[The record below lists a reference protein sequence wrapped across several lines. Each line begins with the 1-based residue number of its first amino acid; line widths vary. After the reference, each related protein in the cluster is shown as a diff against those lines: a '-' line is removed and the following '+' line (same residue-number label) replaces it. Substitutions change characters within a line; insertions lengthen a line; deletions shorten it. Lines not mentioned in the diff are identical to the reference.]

1 MEVGRNNKHWCPLV
15 RCRHTH
21 ALYMMTL
28 HVIMHMFSFMFVL
41 RFEIKFFMFIFNAS
55 LFLHVCQYYS
65 GPTLHIM
72 HTYYIYPH
80 MYVHL
85 CLNVKLIRNPYVLW
99 SCWPRSPG
107 AQREK
112 EAKEAKAK
120 AVGVP
125 KAVRIYTYGC
135 FRK

>member
-1 MEVGRNNKHWCPLV
+1 MEVGRNNKHWGPLV

-21 ALYMMTL
+21 AVYRMTIYVCTCFSCSLYFSCSFLMLHCLYMYVNIIQAPL
-28 HVIMHMFSFMFVL
+28 SIL
-41 RFEIKFFMFIFNAS
+41 CI
-55 LFLHVCQYYS
+55 L
-65 GPTLHIM
+65 

-85 CLNVKLIRNPYVLW
+85 CLNVKLMRNPYVLW

-125 KAVRIYTYGC
+125 KAIRIYTYGC